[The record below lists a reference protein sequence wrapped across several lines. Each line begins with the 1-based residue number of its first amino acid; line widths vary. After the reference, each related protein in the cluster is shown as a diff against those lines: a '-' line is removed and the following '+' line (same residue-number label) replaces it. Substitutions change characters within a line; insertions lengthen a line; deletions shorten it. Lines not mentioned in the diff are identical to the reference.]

1 MRWLIY
7 LYPKT
12 WRRRYGNELTDV
24 LKQTDTSLKTI
35 IDLLMGIIDAWHIEL
50 NERYIFSY
58 RISQI
63 LVAVTIVNAFIV
75 LKLKPLGEVI
85 EVEVF
90 ATIAVLIAML
100 SLFLAVVTLVVS
112 IFKFGKE
119 GLTLKPKLTKTS
131 VGLMGAYGVFMV
143 TFLVLI
149 N

>member
-90 ATIAVLIAML
+90 ATIAVLM
-100 SLFLAVVTLVVS
+100 
-112 IFKFGKE
+112 
-119 GLTLKPKLTKTS
+119 
-131 VGLMGAYGVFMV
+131 
-143 TFLVLI
+143 
-149 N
+149 

>member
-7 LYPKT
+7 LYPNT

-35 IDLLMGIIDAWHIEL
+35 IDLLMGVIDAWHIEL

-75 LKLKPLGEVI
+75 LRLKPLGEVI
-85 EVEVF
+85 EVELF

>member
-24 LKQTDTSLKTI
+24 LEQTDTSLKTI

-50 NERYIFSY
+50 NERYIF
-58 RISQI
+58 SQI

-100 SLFLAVVTLVVS
+100 SLLLAVVILVVN
-112 IFKFGKE
+112 IFNFGKE
-119 GLTLKPKLTKTS
+119 GLTLKSKLTKTS
-131 VGLMGAYGVFMV
+131 VGLMGVYVVFMV

>member
-12 WRRRYGNELTDV
+12 WRKRYGNELTDV

-35 IDLLMGIIDAWHIEL
+35 IDLLIGIIDAWHIEL
-50 NERYIFSY
+50 NERYIYGY

-85 EVEVF
+85 EVEIF

-100 SLFLAVVTLVVS
+100 SLLLAVVTLVVS

-131 VGLMGAYGVFMV
+131 VGLIGAYGVFMV

>member
-12 WRRRYGNELTDV
+12 WRRRYGNELTD
-24 LKQTDTSLKTI
+24 LLEQTDTSLKTI

-50 NERYIFSY
+50 NERYIF
-58 RISQI
+58 SQI

-100 SLFLAVVTLVVS
+100 SLLLAVIILVVN
-112 IFKFGKE
+112 IFNFGKE
-119 GLTLKPKLTKTS
+119 GLTLKSKLTKTS
-131 VGLMGAYGVFMV
+131 VGLMGVYVVFMV

>member
-7 LYPKT
+7 LYPNT

-35 IDLLMGIIDAWHIEL
+35 IDLLMGVIDAWHIEL

-85 EVEVF
+85 EVELF

>member
-1 MRWLIY
+1 M
-7 LYPKT
+7 YPKT
-12 WRRRYGNELTDV
+12 WRKRYGNELIDV

-35 IDLLMGIIDAWHIEL
+35 IDLLIGIIDAWHMEL

-85 EVEVF
+85 EVEIF

>member
-1 MRWLIY
+1 MRWLVY

-12 WRRRYGNELTDV
+12 WRKRYGNELIDV

-35 IDLLMGIIDAWHIEL
+35 IDLLIGIIDAWHIEL
-50 NERYIFSY
+50 NERYIYGY

-63 LVAVTIVNAFIV
+63 LVAVTIINAFIV

-100 SLFLAVVTLVVS
+100 SLFLAVITLVVS
-112 IFKFGKE
+112 IFKFGRE

>member
-24 LKQTDTSLKTI
+24 LEQTDTSLKTI

-50 NERYIFSY
+50 NERYIF
-58 RISQI
+58 SQI

-100 SLFLAVVTLVVS
+100 SLLLAVVILVVN
-112 IFKFGKE
+112 IINFGKE
-119 GLTLKPKLTKTS
+119 GLTLKSKLTKTS
-131 VGLMGAYGVFMV
+131 VGLMGVYVVFMV

>member
-1 MRWLIY
+1 MKWLIY

-24 LKQTDTSLKTI
+24 LKRTDTSLKTI

-63 LVAVTIVNAFIV
+63 LVAVTIVNAFII

-85 EVEVF
+85 EVEIF

-100 SLFLAVVTLVVS
+100 SLLLAVVTLVVS

-131 VGLMGAYGVFMV
+131 VGLMGTYAVFMV

>member
-1 MRWLIY
+1 MRWLVY

-12 WRRRYGNELTDV
+12 WRKRYGNELIDV

-35 IDLLMGIIDAWHIEL
+35 IDLLIGIIDAWHMEL

-85 EVEVF
+85 EVEIF

>member
-12 WRRRYGNELTDV
+12 WRRRYGNELTD
-24 LKQTDTSLKTI
+24 LLEQTDTSLKTI

-50 NERYIFSY
+50 NERYIFS
-58 RISQI
+58 QI
-63 LVAVTIVNAFIV
+63 LVAVAIVNAFIV

-100 SLFLAVVTLVVS
+100 SLLLAVIILVVN
-112 IFKFGKE
+112 IFNFGKE
-119 GLTLKPKLTKTS
+119 GLTLKSKLTKTS
-131 VGLMGAYGVFMV
+131 VGLMGVYVVFMV

>member
-1 MRWLIY
+1 
-7 LYPKT
+7 KT

-131 VGLMGAYGVFMV
+131 V
-143 TFLVLI
+143 
-149 N
+149 